1 VVALTH
7 SDSSAHRLD
16 AVVRGMA
23 DVASAPVF
31 DGTDYELTWP
41 AAVSADELREI
52 LKQQTGPDW
61 RTRAAALSA
70 EAFVGD

>member
-1 VVALTH
+1 
-7 SDSSAHRLD
+7 
-16 AVVRGMA
+16 MA